1 MVVVVVVVVV
11 VDPSC
16 ERGVPH
22 AGYQAE
28 LECCQGGAHWEE
40 DADQNKNKTINKQN
54 ITSQYGI
61 EKLET

>member
-1 MVVVVVVVVV
+1 MVAVVVVV

-40 DADQNKNKTINKQN
+40 DADQNKFKTIN
-54 ITSQYGI
+54 
-61 EKLET
+61 